1 MGQFQKHIRAF
12 NTMYRLPCTDRPT
25 LNIGVPV
32 KQRLFDFKAI
42 LIEELNE
49 IDEIIDVVDAGAA
62 SEDTPTSL
70 ADLLGDIQVYCA
82 SEMAKFGIPLDETL
96 EIIMQSNFS
105 KMGADGKPIYD
116 ERGKLQKGPNYWK
129 PEPRIAAMLA
139 ALNPA

>member
-96 EIIMQSNFS
+96 EIIMQSNFF
-105 KMGADGKPIYD
+105 
-116 ERGKLQKGPNYWK
+116 
-129 PEPRIAAMLA
+129 PRWVQMANLFMTSAANCRKAPTIGNLSR
-139 ALNPA
+139 ALPRCWPL